1 MYVVRPPQTGYRIR
15 KACHVWSTLAVLL
28 LATSCSSWPFGLF
41 AEEERDYF
49 TQQEYIEFN
58 SWCLDITDNPASKCT
73 ETADLVRYSIN
84 DAGYAKVDEAC
95 LVWEMQ
101 RELIGFGL
109 YNSWDCI
116 EE

>member
-1 MYVVRPPQTGYRIR
+1 M
-15 KACHVWSTLAVLL
+15 
-28 LATSCSSWPFGLF
+28 F

-49 TQQEYIEFN
+49 TQQEYLEFN
-58 SWCLDITDNPASKCT
+58 NWCLNITDNPASKCT
-73 ETADLVRYSIN
+73 ETADLVRFSIN

-101 RELIGFGL
+101 RDLIGFGL

-116 EE
+116 EECSRPIVGVGLRPTGQRARRTPISATCTAPPV

>member
-1 MYVVRPPQTGYRIR
+1 MYVVRPALTGHRTWKSCR
-15 KACHVWSTLAVLL
+15 VWQTLAVFL
-28 LATSCSSWPFGLF
+28 LATSCSSGPLGLF
-41 AEEERDYF
+41 ADEERDYF

-58 SWCLDITDNPASKCT
+58 SWCLNTTDNPASKCT
-73 ETADLVRYSIN
+73 ETADLVRFSIN

>member
-1 MYVVRPPQTGYRIR
+1 MAIGRANLIGRRVQRIGR
-15 KACHVWSTLAVLL
+15 LAAALL
-28 LATSCSSWPFGLF
+28 LMTVLGSCSSGPLGLF
-41 AEEERDYF
+41 GDEERDFF
-49 TQQEYIEFN
+49 TQQEYDTFN
-58 SWCLDITDNPASKCT
+58 RWCLEISENPVSICT
-73 ETADLVRYSIN
+73 ETADLVRFSIN

-116 EE
+116 VE

>member
-1 MYVVRPPQTGYRIR
+1 MYVFPPALTGHRTYKSRHI
-15 KACHVWSTLAVLL
+15 WQTLALL
-28 LATSCSSWPFGLF
+28 LLVTSCSSGPLGIFTD
-41 AEEERDYF
+41 EERDYF
-49 TQQEYIEFN
+49 TQEEYDEFN
-58 SWCLDITDNPASKCT
+58 RWCLNITDNPASKCL
-73 ETADLVRYSIN
+73 ETADLVRFSIN

-109 YNSWDCI
+109 WNSWDCI